1 MRVVGVDP
9 GLSGAIAVIDQDEVV
24 VHDLPTL
31 QVGAG
36 TRREY
41 DVPALV
47 RLIREVAGD
56 VWFVERQQPVPEN
69 ASASYKI
76 GLGQGIILG
85 ILAALGIPH
94 QVVAPQVWQR
104 ELYAGAAGAGKD
116 RSMLVAGR
124 LFPQIRIPRHDW
136 ADALLVAEYGR
147 RSVACDMRP

>member
-1 MRVVGVDP
+1 MRIAGIDP
-9 GLSGAIAVIDQDEVV
+9 GMAGAIAVLDSDSDEVE

-47 RLIREVAGD
+47 ALIRRIAAD
-56 VWFVERQQPVPEN
+56 RWFVERQSPVPEN
-69 ASASYKI
+69 SAASYKI
-76 GLGQGIILG
+76 GFGQGVILG
-85 ILAALGIPH
+85 ILAALGMSH

-116 RSMLVAGR
+116 RSLLVAGR
-124 LFPQIRIPRHDW
+124 LFPHLRIPRHDW

-147 RSVACDMRP
+147 RVTSR